1 MTAPIDRI
9 NDLFPAHLTNSLMGP
24 GKISK
29 VAASR
34 PKDGYP
40 SSSQEERDDISVPDF
55 IDLEPG
61 DILFKEGDASGHAY
75 FIETGELEIFL
86 SLARE
91 TQIVGLAKTGEVV
104 GEMGVIDGLP
114 RSTAAKAITRT
125 RVRVI
130 PAKRLSAM
138 LENTDPG
145 MKALIRTLFARL
157 RYTTQR
163 LAEAE
168 ARY

>member
-9 NDLFPAHLTNSLMGP
+9 NDLFPAHLTSSLMQP
-24 GKISK
+24 GKIGK
-29 VAASR
+29 VSS
-34 PKDGYP
+34 KDGYP
-40 SSSQEERDDISVPDF
+40 STSQEKRDDVSIPDT
-55 IDLEPG
+55 IDLAPG

-86 SLARE
+86 SLAHE

-114 RSTAAKAITRT
+114 RSTAAKAITQT

-138 LENTDPG
+138 LENADPG